1 MGAGDWNDGMNEVG
15 TGGRGESVWLAWFL
29 SAVQV
34 RFAPLAEIQK
44 DPDFAA
50 ELRRRAKQ
58 LRAAAEAAWDGA
70 WYRRAYFDDGTPLGS
85 AQNDACQIDSIAQS
99 WAVLAGGNREHAAAA
114 MGAVEKQLVE
124 PDQKLVRLLW
134 PPFDKTKLEPGYI
147 KGYLPG
153 VRENGGQYTHAALW
167 VVQALAQMGS
177 GDRAMEVFDILNPIH
192 HGQTDAEAAQYRTE
206 PYAVAA
212 DIYSLPPH
220 TGRGG
225 WTWYTGSAAWMYRV
239 ALEDLL
245 GFKLRAE
252 IIKIEPCIP
261 SYWPEFSI
269 MLSTPNDQLSDCG
282 QEL

>member
-1 MGAGDWNDGMNEVG
+1 
-15 TGGRGESVWLAWFL
+15 
-29 SAVQV
+29 
-34 RFAPLAEIQK
+34 
-44 DPDFAA
+44 
-50 ELRRRAKQ
+50 
-58 LRAAAEAAWDGA
+58 
-70 WYRRAYFDDGTPLGS
+70 
-85 AQNDACQIDSIAQS
+85 
-99 WAVLAGGNREHAAAA
+99 

-269 MLSTPNDQLSDCG
+269 MYRHRTTNYQIVVKNPERVSHGVRSVMVDDVERPTCDIPILADGRNHRVQVTLG
-282 QEL
+282 RI